1 MAEGLLGMQPQMINI
16 CAQVSI
22 PLILIIFD
30 KLEASRYQGQKW
42 HLNYVGTSL
51 PSHPLPIAR
60 IIKRKNK
67 IFTRGDEALP
77 LILITPTCIGLS
89 KISYGWSTNFILTR
103 KNVKIIRLDI
113 VMSVR
118 ISILLLVCENMKAPI
133 FES

>member
-30 KLEASRYQGQKW
+30 KLEASRYQGQKR
-42 HLNYVGTSL
+42 HPNYVGTSL

-67 IFTRGDEALP
+67 IFTKGGRGLTPKKQDKLHNQVIQYWRSPSLSHKKSSQSVVGKEFHH
-77 LILITPTCIGLS
+77 LIC
-89 KISYGWSTNFILTR
+89 K
-103 KNVKIIRLDI
+103 
-113 VMSVR
+113 
-118 ISILLLVCENMKAPI
+118 
-133 FES
+133 